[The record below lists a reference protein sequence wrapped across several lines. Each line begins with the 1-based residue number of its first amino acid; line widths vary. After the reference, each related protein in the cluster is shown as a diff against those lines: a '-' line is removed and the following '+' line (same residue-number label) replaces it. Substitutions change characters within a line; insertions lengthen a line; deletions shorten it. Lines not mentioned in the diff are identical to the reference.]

1 MCRVFLQY
9 LCFLLYIW
17 LNILL
22 FVLFRVNLDLASF
35 NLLTS
40 HCWQKIT
47 SNFLCQQFF
56 APIVIL
62 PFPYTFYPFSITLWH
77 LTICLNQ
84 WKGILIM
91 VLQYHDIM
99 HRIPIS
105 WSSATLFCLH
115 SCHMFLSSA
124 SITAT
129 EKVMIIVSKH
139 ISVLIIHCCASQ
151 KYTVQSRLF
160 CPQASL
166 LPLSK
171 LG

>member
-1 MCRVFLQY
+1 MSSYSL
-9 LCFLLYIW
+9 W
-17 LNILL
+17 LFGLG
-22 FVLFRVNLDLASF
+22 SF
-35 NLLTS
+35 NRLIS
-40 HCWQKIT
+40 HCRPKI
-47 SNFLCQQFF
+47 NFLCRQFF
-56 APIVIL
+56 AANVIL

-91 VLQYHDIM
+91 VLQDHDIR

-115 SCHMFLSSA
+115 SCHNMFLSSA

-129 EKVMIIVSKH
+129 EKVMILVSKH
-139 ISVLIIHCCASQ
+139 ISVLIIHRCASQ